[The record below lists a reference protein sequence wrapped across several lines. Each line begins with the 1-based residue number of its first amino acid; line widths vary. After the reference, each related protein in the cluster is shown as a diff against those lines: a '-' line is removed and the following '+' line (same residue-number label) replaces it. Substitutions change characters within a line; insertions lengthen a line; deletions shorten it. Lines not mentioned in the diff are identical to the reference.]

1 MSGAQAL
8 ACARDYVIELT
19 GEESEGISGLTFSNG
34 TWKVVLD
41 LVELRRV
48 PRSTDVMATY
58 ELEID
63 GHGDLVGYRRLH
75 RYFRNQVDR
84 T

>member
-1 MSGAQAL
+1 MSGARAL
-8 ACARDYVIELT
+8 ACAREYVVELT
-19 GEESEGISGLTFSNG
+19 GEESEGISGLTRSNG
-34 TWKVVLD
+34 NWKVVLD

-63 GHGDLVGYRRLH
+63 GRGDLVGYRRLH

-84 T
+84 G

>member
-1 MSGAQAL
+1 MSGARAL
-8 ACARDYVIELT
+8 ACAREYVRELT
-19 GEESEGISGLTFSNG
+19 GEESEGISGLTSSNG
-34 TWKVVLD
+34 HWKVVLD

-63 GHGDLVGYRRLH
+63 DRGDLIGYRRLH

-84 T
+84 G